1 MSTQRQPRCQHRTNS
16 VDIFRNALRRDSG
29 HCANEVF
36 RQYAVAEHRAFV
48 ARGGL
53 PGNGAQER
61 FARRSLF
68 AGDAPR
74 LPEVSAFRQRID
86 AAIRRIEQP
95 RQFVEVFVLR
105 AIEALESKRGGTCKG
120 RVGKCGN
127 DVGGTDMR
135 RSDSE
140 MNARGEQRIDET
152 SRIADQ
158 YVTRPVIF
166 EAA

>member
-1 MSTQRQPRCQHRTNS
+1 MVDQRQPRRQRRMNIIDT
-16 VDIFRNALRRDSG
+16 FRNALRRDGG
-29 HCANEVF
+29 HCASEIF
-36 RQYAVAEHRAFV
+36 GQYAVAEHRAFV

-74 LPEVSAFRQRID
+74 LPEIGALRQRID

-135 RSDSE
+135 
-140 MNARGEQRIDET
+140 
-152 SRIADQ
+152 
-158 YVTRPVIF
+158 PP
-166 EAA
+166 